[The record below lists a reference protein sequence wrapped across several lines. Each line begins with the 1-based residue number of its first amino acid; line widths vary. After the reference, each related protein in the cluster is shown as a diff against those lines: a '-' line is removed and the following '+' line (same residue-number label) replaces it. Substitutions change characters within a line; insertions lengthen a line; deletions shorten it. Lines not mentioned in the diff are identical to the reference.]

1 MKKLLLLPL
10 FAILF
15 LMPSCSSDDDKT
27 PPPAGTTNFG
37 TVQAYA
43 PGATEGFIMENVETE
58 VVVNSERTALTLTI
72 YDVKFAEAMPIT
84 YDITLQDIPCVV
96 TEDAVVFE
104 NNDDIIPLVG
114 TTSSPDFIFSK
125 VEGCID
131 RAGNISFNAEMIRG
145 TFTYTGTASN

>member
-27 PPPAGTTNFG
+27 PPPAGTTSFG
-37 TVQAYA
+37 TLQAY
-43 PGATEGFIMENVETE
+43 GFIMENVETE
-58 VVVNSERTALTLTI
+58 AIVNSERTALTLTI
-72 YDVKFAEAMPIT
+72 YDVKFAEAMQST

-104 NNDDIIPLVG
+104 NNDDIIPLLG
-114 TTSSPDFIFSK
+114 TTSSPNFIFSK